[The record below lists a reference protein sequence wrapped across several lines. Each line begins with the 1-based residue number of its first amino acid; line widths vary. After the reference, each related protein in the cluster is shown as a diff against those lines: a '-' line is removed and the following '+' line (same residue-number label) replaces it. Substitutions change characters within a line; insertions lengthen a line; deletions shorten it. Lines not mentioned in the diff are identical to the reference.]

1 MNYNMKTLREKR
13 LQKEVQERVIMNDGD
28 VLFSLQQVKTQL
40 YKEWDLYYDNDRLTQ
55 AFDVQKDMKIVDK
68 WIELEKN
75 TLQTN

>member
-1 MNYNMKTLREKR
+1 MNTLREKR

-28 VLFSLQQVKTQL
+28 VLFSLQQVKAQL
-40 YKEWDLYYDNDRLTQ
+40 YKEWDFYYDNDRLTQ

>member
-1 MNYNMKTLREKR
+1 MNTLREKR

-68 WIELEKN
+68 WIELKKN

>member
-1 MNYNMKTLREKR
+1 
-13 LQKEVQERVIMNDGD
+13 MNDGD

>member
-1 MNYNMKTLREKR
+1 MNTLREKR

-28 VLFSLQQVKTQL
+28 VLFSLQQVKAQL

>member
-1 MNYNMKTLREKR
+1 MNTLREKR

-40 YKEWDLYYDNDRLTQ
+40 YQEWDLYYDNDRLTQ

>member
-1 MNYNMKTLREKR
+1 MNTLREKR

-28 VLFSLQQVKTQL
+28 VLFSLQQVKAQL

-68 WIELEKN
+68 WIELAKN
-75 TLQTN
+75 KLQTKYE

>member
-1 MNYNMKTLREKR
+1 MNTLREKR
-13 LQKEVQERVIMNDGD
+13 LQKEVQERVIMHDGD
-28 VLFSLQQVKTQL
+28 VLFSLQQVKAQL

>member
-1 MNYNMKTLREKR
+1 MNTFREKR

-28 VLFSLQQVKTQL
+28 VLFSLQQVKAQL

>member
-1 MNYNMKTLREKR
+1 MNTLREKR

-28 VLFSLQQVKTQL
+28 VLFSLQQVKAQL

-75 TLQTN
+75 KLQTKYE

>member
-1 MNYNMKTLREKR
+1 MNTLREKR